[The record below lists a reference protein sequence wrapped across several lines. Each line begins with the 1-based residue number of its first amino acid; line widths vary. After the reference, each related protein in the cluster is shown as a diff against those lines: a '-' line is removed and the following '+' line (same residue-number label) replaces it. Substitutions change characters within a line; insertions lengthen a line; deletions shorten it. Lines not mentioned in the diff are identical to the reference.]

1 MLLKAILY
9 PILTIRISR
18 YFNGGVRMKIVI
30 TDDAKD
36 LILGTGKKSITI
48 YLEALS
54 SC

>member
-1 MLLKAILY
+1 
-9 PILTIRISR
+9 
-18 YFNGGVRMKIVI
+18 MKIVI